1 MVSVAGLFISLG
13 TSFLIF
19 VILCVFFFWL
29 SRSPKNYVI
38 YYPAKILKGEPAPEH
53 VRWHLFTW
61 LKEAWCATDEE
72 LVATAGLDATVY
84 ITFLKTALQIT
95 LCAAFYG
102 LIILVPIC
110 ATDHRYEDTN
120 RRAKRPEDM
129 LSYDSFD
136 LLGMGNISK
145 ESDRLW
151 AFAVGSY
158 WVSLGT
164 YYFLF
169 HATKKVTALCEG
181 QLGADAPAQVQQY
194 VLLVRDIPKGPPSDM
209 SLQEMV
215 DGYFGWLH
223 PSTFVKSVLVY
234 KLGKVI
240 GVWNELQGV
249 KRKLLH
255 AEAELAH
262 PRPGRPPQRPQ
273 HLMGPLGLWGKR
285 VDSIQFYEER
295 LHELTATLDERQRL
309 VLADHAADAAF
320 AIFKT
325 REAATMAAQAIHSRR
340 PDTWQVTLAPDPS
353 DVQYRNLPAPL
364 YFRCL
369 QRIVV
374 WAIVIV
380 VIIFFLLIVSVVSAL
395 ISLDSLEKAFA
406 FLRPILEYGPVK
418 SLAEAYLPQVI
429 LIAFL
434 YVMPYVFLF
443 LSKFEGI
450 DSFSREERAAMG
462 QHFVFLIINVLFGVS
477 LFGAIFG
484 TLQILVKRPT
494 AIIALLG
501 TSLPPQASFFITYV
515 ALKFFVGYGLELSRL
530 TSWIYYAF
538 QKKFFN
544 VKDEEAYVWHPGQ
557 IPYFVNIPMDL
568 LVMTLGICYA
578 VIAPMIL
585 PFTAL
590 YFFFGLLV
598 YKNQALKVYVAAH
611 ESAGRF
617 WPDVSTR
624 INAALFIG
632 QLTLLGYFGIQGFQ
646 YTWVLVPLPFFTAI
660 YMWLYAQRFRANF
673 VYPSLEVSREKP
685 TIEPTLEEI
694 ELAFTP
700 HCLRSE
706 TAYSVLEGG
715 EDYPERKDNFAIGK
729 EEF

>member
-19 VILCVFFFWL
+19 VLLSIFFFWL

-38 YYPAKILKGEPAPEH
+38 FYPAKILRGEPPPGH
-53 VRWHLFTW
+53 VRWAVFTW
-61 LKEAWCATDEE
+61 LKEAWFATDDD
-72 LVATAGLDATVY
+72 LVATAGLDAAVY
-84 ITFLKTALQIT
+84 IRFLKTALQIT
-95 LCAAFYG
+95 LFAALYCV
-102 LIILVPIC
+102 IILVPIC

-120 RRAKRPEDM
+120 RRAKRPEDT

-158 WVSLGT
+158 WLSFVVYICLIR
-164 YYFLF
+164 
-169 HATKKVTALCEG
+169 ATKKVTALCEREVG
-181 QLGADAPAQVQQY
+181 EGAPAQVQQY
-194 VLLVRDIPKGPPSDM
+194 VLLVRDIPKGLPDV

-223 PSTFVKSVLVY
+223 PTTFVKSVLVY

-240 GVWNELQGV
+240 GVWNELQSV

-262 PRPGRPPQRPQ
+262 PRPGKPAHRPR
-273 HLMGPLGLWGKR
+273 HLTGPLGLWGKA
-285 VDSIQFYEER
+285 VDSISHYEAR
-295 LHELTATLDERQRL
+295 MQELTAALEERQQL

-325 REAATMAAQAIHSRR
+325 REAATLAAQAIHSRR

-369 QRIVV
+369 QRIIV
-374 WAIVIV
+374 WAVVIVI
-380 VIIFFLLIVSVVSAL
+380 ILFFLVIVSLISAL
-395 ISLDSLEKAFA
+395 ISLDSLEKAFT
-406 FLRPILEYGPVK
+406 FLRPFLEYGPVK
-418 SLAEAYLPQVI
+418 SLAEAYLPQII
-429 LIAFL
+429 LIACL
-434 YVMPYVFLF
+434 YLMPYVFLF

-462 QHFVFLIINVLFGVS
+462 QNFVFLVINVFLGVTV
-477 LFGAIFG
+477 FGAIFN
-484 TLQILVKRPT
+484 TLQILIQRPT
-494 AIIALLG
+494 AIIGLLG

-530 TSWIYYAF
+530 TVWIYYSC
-538 QKKFFN
+538 QKKFFG

-557 IPYFVNIPMDL
+557 IPYYVNIPMDL
-568 LVMTLGICYA
+568 LVMTLGLCYA

-590 YFFFGLLV
+590 YFFFGFLV

-611 ESAGRF
+611 ESGGRF
-617 WPDVSTR
+617 WPDISTR
-624 INAALFIG
+624 IAVALFIS
-632 QLTLLGYFGIQGFQ
+632 QLTLLGYFGIQDFQ
-646 YTWVLVPLPFFTAI
+646 YTWVLIPLPFLTAI

-685 TIEPTLEEI
+685 TVEPSLEEI

-706 TAYSVLEGG
+706 TSYSVLESG
-715 EDYPERKDNFAIGK
+715 EDYSDRRDNHVAGK
-729 EEF
+729 EGF